1 MLKFVGKNSLAHIS
15 HRPTLFTSLLSAFS
29 ATSPHMIVCT
39 AHTTSLLSVTQDG
52 TIIQRDHT
60 LAGPVRRADI
70 LTDVSMTGH
79 YVKHWGLVEISV
91 RWFKGILSFFYLGYF
106 RQYHVLNN
114 HLHKDIHKES
124 CTMLKIRI
132 WDQMGGAAFGL
143 GRVKIS
149 IPKASVAPVLK
160 KFNNMANSRALSTPQ
175 RYFFFGSTRYYTIFC
190 NLIRL
195 SHNISVILWLM
206 IGANFVPKKCEMRDM
221 HE

>member
-60 LAGPVRRADI
+60 LAGPVQRADI

-91 RWFKGILSFFYLGYF
+91 RWFKGILSFLPWLLQAISCAQQPPAQRYSQRIMYYAKNTYLRSNGWCSF
-106 RQYHVLNN
+106 WSWQGENLNPKS
-114 HLHKDIHKES
+114 LS
-124 CTMLKIRI
+124 CTC
-132 WDQMGGAAFGL
+132 
-143 GRVKIS
+143 
-149 IPKASVAPVLK
+149 PKEVQQYGQLQGPEHPSAI
-160 KFNNMANSRALSTPQ
+160 
-175 RYFFFGSTRYYTIFC
+175 FFFGSTRYYTIFC

-195 SHNISVILWLM
+195 SHNINDILWLM
-206 IGANFVPKKCEMRDM
+206 IGAKFVKKKCEMRDM